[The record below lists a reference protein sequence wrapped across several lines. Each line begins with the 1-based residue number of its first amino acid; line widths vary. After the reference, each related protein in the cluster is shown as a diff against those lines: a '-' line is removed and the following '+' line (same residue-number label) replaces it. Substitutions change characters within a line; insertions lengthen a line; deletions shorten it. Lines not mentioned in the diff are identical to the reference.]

1 MLAAFPATAP
11 TAIGPRGVPL
21 ADIDNTP
28 IRIDG
33 HLPSAFLTPR
43 PEGPTVR
50 GEAPMVPRHYIFP
63 CASKLAA
70 GWFSIWEFLAITE
83 PGTLAFSNVAEDWQ
97 EEEDAAAELAR
108 REGVEPIRVPAPAVL
123 ASGYG
128 IPTVLLFPDAILR
141 DAFPSRR

>member
-1 MLAAFPATAP
+1 MLAATPATAP

-33 HLPSAFLTPR
+33 HLPSAFLTPL
-43 PEGPTVR
+43 PEGPAVW

-63 CASKLAA
+63 A

-83 PGTLAFSNVAEDWQ
+83 PATLAFSNVAEDWQ
-97 EEEDAAAELAR
+97 EEEDTATELAR
-108 REGVEPIRVPAPAVL
+108 REGVAPIRVPAPAVL